1 MVNGIINFNS
11 TIGTI
16 MVRLVEIT
24 PKQKALIKFLLVDEG
39 KFEKHTLIMEGD
51 DYHTWGNDDDY
62 LGHFIINKLSDG
74 KASLID
80 SDFTPIAPSTSAPAP
95 APQSDLRSV
104 HNDADI
110 AKITTLE
117 EQMAEQQKM
126 INQLKSI
133 LISKGMI

>member
-62 LGHFIINKLSDG
+62 LGHFIIDKLSNG
-74 KASLID
+74 TAKLLG
-80 SDFTPIAPSTSAPAP
+80 SDFVPTITALTS
-95 APQSDLRSV
+95 DTRSV
-104 HNDADI
+104 HNPSD
-110 AKITTLE
+110 LE
-117 EQMAEQQKM
+117 TINSLQQQLDEQKRKLETIMGLLVK
-126 INQLKSI
+126 NGSL
-133 LISKGMI
+133 

>member
-1 MVNGIINFNS
+1 MNGIINFKS

-24 PKQKALIKFLLVDEG
+24 PKQRALIKFLLVDEG

-80 SDFTPIAPSTSAPAP
+80 SDFIPVTTAPAP
-95 APQSDLRSV
+95 APIQSDLRSV

>member
-1 MVNGIINFNS
+1 MAEVHGVV
-11 TIGTI
+11 
-16 MVRLVEIT
+16 VRGGGNAE
-24 PKQKALIKFLLVDEG
+24 ALALEGGPGAGDAVDG
-39 KFEKHTLIMEGD
+39 PPYI
-51 DYHTWGNDDDY
+51 
-62 LGHFIINKLSDG
+62 LS
-74 KASLID
+74 
-80 SDFTPIAPSTSAPAP
+80 AP